1 MSIGWHK
8 RALSHHAVPFFHF
21 CCCVFSI
28 EGSEYSYSKK
38 LKLSENATVNE
49 MRAAI
54 RAAFPQLHGNFQL
67 LRCEPNRRLVALPND
82 VDCPAK
88 LKACVDMRRS
98 ALYVRPESVN
108 ISCWMF
114 SVVTYKFLLCCAA
127 RPSLKPTCPTPHQ
140 FSNTPTITELL
151 LLLYCYIFY
160 SQQYMPDFCAVHRH
174 HFIIIQHCPC
184 LLFIPHYVIFV
195 KCLRA
200 ATGGSGDWRW
210 HSSCRTG
217 GIFQWWFLHL
227 WWAGNSG
234 GDSAIFVDRIVESW
248 KIWNLYSLKTTVH
261 THCTAYDGS
270 ASLL

>member
-1 MSIGWHK
+1 MQFCVCLQLLPVLQLQLCFWWYSV
-8 RALSHHAVPFFHF
+8 LSMA
-21 CCCVFSI
+21 
-28 EGSEYSYSKK
+28 
-38 LKLSENATVNE
+38 KLSWPKAHSSWTTCSKLLQQPGQNKPQTHNS
-49 MRAAI
+49 AI
-54 RAAFPQLHGNFQL
+54 HP
-67 LRCEPNRRLVALPND
+67 
-82 VDCPAK
+82 
-88 LKACVDMRRS
+88 
-98 ALYVRPESVN
+98 
-108 ISCWMF
+108 
-114 SVVTYKFLLCCAA
+114 
-127 RPSLKPTCPTPHQ
+127 PSLNYYYYFIATFFIH
-140 FSNTPTITELL
+140 SN
-151 LLLYCYIFY
+151 
-160 SQQYMPDFCAVHRH
+160 MPDFCAVHRH

>member
-151 LLLYCYIFY
+151 LLLYCYIF
-160 SQQYMPDFCAVHRH
+160 
-174 HFIIIQHCPC
+174 
-184 LLFIPHYVIFV
+184 LFTAICQIFV
-195 KCLRA
+195 QFIDITLSSSSIVHVCCLFRIMSSLWNVYEQPLADQETDVDIQVAERA
-200 ATGGSGDWRW
+200 E
-210 HSSCRTG
+210 SS
-217 GIFQWWFLHL
+217 
-227 WWAGNSG
+227 ND
-234 GDSAIFVDRIVESW
+234 DSFISDELETQEVIVQ
-248 KIWNLYSLKTTVH
+248 Y
-261 THCTAYDGS
+261 
-270 ASLL
+270 LLTE

>member
-160 SQQYMPDFCAVHRH
+160 SQQYARFLCSSSTSLYHHPALSMSAVYSALCHLCEMFTSSHWRIRRLTLT
-174 HFIIIQHCPC
+174 FKLPNGRN
-184 LLFIPHYVIFV
+184 LPMMIP
-195 KCLRA
+195 
-200 ATGGSGDWRW
+200 
-210 HSSCRTG
+210 SS
-217 GIFQWWFLHL
+217 LM
-227 WWAGNSG
+227 
-234 GDSAIFVDRIVESW
+234 SW
-248 KIWNLYSLKTTVH
+248 KLRRW
-261 THCTAYDGS
+261 
-270 ASLL
+270 